1 MLERLLE
8 TKKWRFRQVPLG
20 EVALPTLLSCHHT
33 IVYLDVTKQA
43 RVTSVNL
50 TAPGLQHFE
59 LVEMDIDAGTE
70 VILEP
75 YYLAAAGMIVDPRT
89 FDDPIAWI
97 AANRRVAIRTPACCS
112 CVVSGLVRAGMNLWE
127 LTG

>member
-1 MLERLLE
+1 MTIERLVE
-8 TKKWRFRQVPLG
+8 RKKWRFRQVPLG
-20 EVALPTLLSCHHT
+20 DLDCPGSLEI
-33 IVYLDVTKQA
+33 IVSFDVIKQA

-59 LVEMDIDAGTE
+59 LVEMDVDAGTE

-75 YYLAAAGMIVDPRT
+75 YFLAEEGMVADART
-89 FDDPIAWI
+89 FDDPIAWV
-97 AANRRVAIRTPACCS
+97 AAGRRVAIRSPKDIS
-112 CVVSGLVRAGMNLWE
+112 CVASGLVRAGMNIWE